1 MSEIIFSEWF
11 SWTVSIFILAG
22 AGLAMALITLDAR
35 GNSPN
40 ADFDREWAGP
50 DSGITIGE
58 ITSTTHPVSDH
69 SNCEICKERA
79 SGVHETA
86 D

>member
-11 SWTVSIFILAG
+11 SWTVSIFILVG
-22 AGLAMALITLDAR
+22 AGLAMTLIALDAR

-40 ADFDREWAGP
+40 ANSGREWVKP
-50 DSGITIGE
+50 ESGIIIGE
-58 ITSTTHPVSDH
+58 ITSATHPVSDH
-69 SNCEICKERA
+69 SNCEICKERV